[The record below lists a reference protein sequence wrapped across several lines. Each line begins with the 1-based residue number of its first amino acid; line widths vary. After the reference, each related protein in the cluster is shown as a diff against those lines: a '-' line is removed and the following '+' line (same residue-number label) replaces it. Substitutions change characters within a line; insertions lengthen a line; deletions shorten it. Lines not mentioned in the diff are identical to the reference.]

1 MPSGWMPDARHDSR
15 TAFLFDPRRADE
27 ARTTRAVRR
36 TRTHRPH
43 RGHRSVRHT
52 HAAARG

>member
-1 MPSGWMPDARHDSR
+1 MPDARHDSR

-27 ARTTRAVRR
+27 ARTARAVRR

-43 RGHRSVRHT
+43 RSHRSVRHT